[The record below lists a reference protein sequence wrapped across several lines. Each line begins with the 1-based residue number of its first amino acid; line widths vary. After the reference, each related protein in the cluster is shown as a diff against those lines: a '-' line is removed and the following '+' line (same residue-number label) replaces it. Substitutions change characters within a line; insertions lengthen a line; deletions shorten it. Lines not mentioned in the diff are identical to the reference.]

1 MCTVVRAVC
10 ALRTVDRIGN
20 SDRACASK
28 RRTHNYSKKR
38 KKYTAKMRHKHGH
51 NHKLHVL
58 PIPHAERESAELDSG
73 NGRGNLTPPLTPL
86 SQHCGFDSPDLLGR
100 VGLESVRSYRHCHL
114 SCRRRPVSPFGP
126 SRACEHTLRCASL
139 CRCVSARC
147 ACVRVCA
154 AVYVFDRSAH
164 LALPLLALVVSL
176 EWSAACTECGM

>member
-1 MCTVVRAVC
+1 MHRGPCG
-10 ALRTVDRIGN
+10 LRTADRG
-20 SDRACASK
+20 SDRKFGSRVRQK
-28 RRTHNYSKKR
+28 EEHTIIVKKER
-38 KKYTAKMRHKHGH
+38 NTPVTAKMRHKHG
-51 NHKLHVL
+51 HKLHVL

-73 NGRGNLTPPLTPL
+73 NGRENLTPPLTPL

-147 ACVRVCA
+147 ACVRVLCA
-154 AVYVFDRSAH
+154 RLYMCLIGAH
-164 LALPLLALVVSL
+164 TSRCLCSL
-176 EWSAACTECGM
+176 SSYP